1 MSKKKEVKKV
11 EKVEVVKIVKIVK
24 QESVEVNGEMKI
36 KYTLSD
42 DSVQI
47 KGL

>member
-1 MSKKKEVKKV
+1 MSNKKEVKKV
-11 EKVEVVKIVKIVK
+11 EKVEVVKIVK

>member
-11 EKVEVVKIVKIVK
+11 EKVEVVKIVK